1 MSTVDVLALDGV
13 WTESLLGKNIMIQ
26 FTSNMWGNDV
36 SKYREGHTN
45 SFNTKNINHLTS
57 LEDLSNEL
65 RQKIQTKL
73 NDNLK
78 TSLEIVI
85 NKDRQD
91 KVTQF
96 CEPDFSDAI
105 ASTSSTQEVKI

>member
-1 MSTVDVLALDGV
+1 
-13 WTESLLGKNIMIQ
+13 
-26 FTSNMWGNDV
+26 MWGNDV
-36 SKYREGHTN
+36 SKDREGHTN
-45 SFNTKNINHLTS
+45 SFNTTNINHLTS
-57 LEDLSNEL
+57 LEELSNEL

-73 NDNLK
+73 NDNQK

-85 NKDRQD
+85 NKDWQD

-96 CEPDFSDAI
+96 REPDFSDAI